1 MLAQDKAETI
11 LANLLHSKGATIH
24 WNTKFK
30 SYKQFDDHIE
40 AVVEQGGEEKVIK
53 AKYLVGADGAHSMVR
68 KATPDWK
75 YEGHALATKFAIAD
89 VVLEGDDAHK
99 LRNQRMNMFNSGK
112 YGFCLVIP
120 LGRHTPD
127 GLYRH
132 RIVVNL
138 GPYEEDKENSREDG
152 GDNQKVTHGLTSAT
166 SLSIEQMQEF
176 LDTRLAP
183 LKVKVR
189 ESIWTSMFRINER
202 MVDNYRR
209 KRAFLVGGMLDDAS
223 STEFV

>member
-1 MLAQDKAETI
+1 
-11 LANLLHSKGATIH
+11 
-24 WNTKFK
+24 
-30 SYKQFDDHIE
+30 
-40 AVVEQGGEEKVIK
+40 
-53 AKYLVGADGAHSMVR
+53 
-68 KATPDWK
+68 
-75 YEGHALATKFAIAD
+75 
-89 VVLEGDDAHK
+89 
-99 LRNQRMNMFNSGK
+99 MNMFNSGK

-166 SLSIEQMQEF
+166 SLSIEQMQEL